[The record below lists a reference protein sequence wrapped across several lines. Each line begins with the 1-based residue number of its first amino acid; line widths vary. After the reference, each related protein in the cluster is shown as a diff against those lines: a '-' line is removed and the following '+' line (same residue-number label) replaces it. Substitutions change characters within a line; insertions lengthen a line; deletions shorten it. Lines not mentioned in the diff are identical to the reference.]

1 MAREIRDPYEWT
13 RQQVFAPFSP
23 FAIVELGLT
32 GKTSRKSMRFLRA
45 AVLLTATTAFGALA
59 TPARAQVSGIDLSTM
74 GITAPT
80 IDVGTTAVQAGT
92 VQYSNSGGSS
102 DAFSVGTS
110 TSISASASASST
122 PDYSV
127 NSTAN
132 FGVDQLDQPDH
143 RNIRFHQQHSL

>member
-1 MAREIRDPYEWT
+1 
-13 RQQVFAPFSP
+13 
-23 FAIVELGLT
+23 
-32 GKTSRKSMRFLRA
+32 MRFLRA
-45 AVLLTATTAFGALA
+45 AVLLTATTALGALA
-59 TPARAQVSGIDLSTM
+59 TPARAQVTGIDLSTM
-74 GITAPT
+74 GISAPT

-127 NSTAN
+127 NSNAN
-132 FGVDQLDQPDH
+132 FGETHPRSIRSSEHLVPPTTPVQTAWALTLSVLPQL
-143 RNIRFHQQHSL
+143 LLKLL